1 MNDVDDDN
9 LSQTELAKNMY
20 QIANR
25 RTLDDKQVS
34 AYSIICSSFMLKYL
48 LDNDTEYDHEKFS
61 QSITRSITNVN
72 E

>member
-1 MNDVDDDN
+1 MVHGKIFNPATVQINQLSSSINDVDDDN

-34 AYSIICSSFMLKYL
+34 AYSIICSSFMQKIF
-48 LDNDTEYDHEKFS
+48 T
-61 QSITRSITNVN
+61 
-72 E
+72 